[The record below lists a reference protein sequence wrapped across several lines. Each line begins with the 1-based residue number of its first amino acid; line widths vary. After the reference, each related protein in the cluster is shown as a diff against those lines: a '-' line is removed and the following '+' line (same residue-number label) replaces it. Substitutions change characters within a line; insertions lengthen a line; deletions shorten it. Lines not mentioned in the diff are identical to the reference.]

1 VCEAG
6 APGQLRRAAASLVL
20 VVLAARLVA
29 TAAAQ
34 RLSHGDGLG
43 RTDELSGHPE
53 EDEARQ
59 QQEGQVPEH
68 GAAVTR
74 QSPDGYCAC
83 TPPTRCRA
91 SGNPASRSFWAA
103 PCEPRPGELRSDMC
117 EAEFGQEGDLCTF
130 EVLVRRM
137 GLDDPALVPIAAAHP
152 EDEDRL
158 QRASAWLA
166 DLYVLSQRR

>member
-1 VCEAG
+1 
-6 APGQLRRAAASLVL
+6 
-20 VVLAARLVA
+20 
-29 TAAAQ
+29 
-34 RLSHGDGLG
+34 
-43 RTDELSGHPE
+43 
-53 EDEARQ
+53 
-59 QQEGQVPEH
+59 
-68 GAAVTR
+68 
-74 QSPDGYCAC
+74 
-83 TPPTRCRA
+83 
-91 SGNPASRSFWAA
+91 
-103 PCEPRPGELRSDMC
+103 MC